1 MGEKIK
7 EWCKKCGS
15 FFQKI
20 WNHKQGRV
28 GLILVLLLVFTA
40 IFADVIAPYDPY
52 DVTQRADKGLSPSL
66 THLLGTSITTGQ
78 DVFSMLI

>member
-1 MGEKIK
+1 MGERIK

-28 GLILVLLLVFTA
+28 GLIFVLLLVFTA
-40 IFADVIAPYDPY
+40 IFADVGVMVIA
-52 DVTQRADKGLSPSL
+52 VLNAVRALSTKGL
-66 THLLGTSITTGQ
+66 
-78 DVFSMLI
+78 